1 MKHLLLTTIAAVLVV
16 GCGNP
21 EADRALLE
29 AVYDGNI
36 EVVKQQLTAGA
47 DVHAKLKDGTTPLHP
62 AASGIMG
69 AGKEIVELLI
79 AEGADVNVK
88 NDEGTTPLHPAA
100 AWGQKEIVKLLIA
113 EGADVN
119 AKSDFGGT
127 PLDWAEVVEDWHVS
141 EDIVVKKETAD
152 ILRKHGGKTWRELE
166 AGKTS
171 APNGELLNAQNK
183 KWDYDL
189 QIKTLNDQMADKDR
203 AIDDI
208 GRRLEST
215 EEDRDRLINERNKLI
230 AEKAELEKQFQDM
243 LVLRQKVQQLKVEL
257 NQSLLRKHGGKTGRE
272 LKAEGK

>member
-1 MKHLLLTTIAAVLVV
+1 MERPVKDRLQIEAIDGENHCCQGRQEKHFLLTTIAAVVLV

-36 EVVKQQLTAGA
+36 EVVKQQLAAGA
-47 DVHAKLKDGTTPLHP
+47 DVHAKLKD
-62 AASGIMG
+62 
-69 AGKEIVELLI
+69 
-79 AEGADVNVK
+79 
-88 NDEGTTPLHPAA
+88 GTTPLHPAA

-257 NQSLLRKHGGKTGRE
+257 NQSLLRKHGGKTGAE